1 MVKKFNN
8 LSAEL
13 SKDIK
18 GFEDIFQE
26 YVDSEEEKDKR
37 RLEKNAAKST
47 ENYEL
52 QNFLEEEHNR
62 LTNIEVFYTK
72 KMPAKINFSQTDKL
86 LVEQLKKKNV
96 LHSKLEIEFSKSDSQ
111 LQKNLSQMFNS
122 HFS

>member
-96 LHSKLEIEFSKSDSQ
+96 LLIKLEVEFSKPDSQ

-122 HFS
+122 HFG